1 MSPVNCMK
9 IRRVIKPDGE
19 TEYFYIKT
27 VELQVDTCP
36 RYFFAIVL
44 DSIMHRAYHEGEK
57 DLGSQLLSEKS
68 RRNVTVNI
76 TDIDFTD
83 NLTIVLREVKRY

>member
-57 DLGSQLLSEKS
+57 ELGLNCLVKKVDEMLQLTS
-68 RRNVTVNI
+68 
-76 TDIDFTD
+76 
-83 NLTIVLREVKRY
+83 LTLILLII